1 MNETTTTFPAGERR
15 LGFAGGTAPLPA
27 QPSVLCRTTT
37 ISPTPPLRG
46 NETST
51 PAARSRKCS
60 WDTNPCLEPRTRV
73 TLFQEDRWSDGGT
86 LLDPHSACIWVRLR
100 EQCQRFQTSINISER
115 AVAPN
120 AVCPGRTRVPSSAI
134 GRRFEWCGGDV
145 ARRFVGARP
154 SGGSRGGNG
163 DAGRAKCHG
172 LRSSRPNQ
180 QPVRRSSSTRDHF
193 PSLGCDAFY
202 RSRQPLRSNSDFE
215 PRRAGE

>member
-1 MNETTTTFPAGERR
+1 MT
-15 LGFAGGTAPLPA
+15 
-27 QPSVLCRTTT
+27 LC
-37 ISPTPPLRG
+37 
-46 NETST
+46 
-51 PAARSRKCS
+51 
-60 WDTNPCLEPRTRV
+60 
-73 TLFQEDRWSDGGT
+73 QEDRLSDGGT
-86 LLDPHSACIWVRLR
+86 LLNPHSACIWVRLR
-100 EQCQRFQTSINISER
+100 EQCQRFQTSININER

-215 PRRAGE
+215 PRRAGERTSRDPTRRHLGPARPDSRRHCGYGGEQPSDRAVDSNSAGSQQPA